1 MYTISISYFQ
11 TRFVMAPL
19 NSVRI
24 VVIQVKIIITKMM
37 FSIVEHFR
45 PTITTY
51 LKVKT
56 SLLCF
61 IMILISIVVGK
72 YIRSLDL
79 MVRVESYLAG
89 NGRIENGLKRNV
101 QILILRFIH
110 LTVLI
115 KQAQK
120 GHKIEACR
128 KMCMKSN
135 NK

>member
-37 FSIVEHFR
+37 FSTVEHFR

-89 NGRIENGLKRNV
+89 NGRIENGLKQNV

-110 LTVLI
+110 LNEFV

-120 GHKIEACR
+120 CHDIESCR
-128 KMCMKSN
+128 EMCMKLN

>member
-1 MYTISISYFQ
+1 MGEPINVVVM
-11 TRFVMAPL
+11 TRFVMASS

-24 VVIQVKIIITKMM
+24 AVIQVKIIITKMM
-37 FSIVEHFR
+37 FSTVEHFR

-56 SLLCF
+56 SLLFF

-89 NGRIENGLKRNV
+89 NGRIDNGLKQNV
-101 QILILRFIH
+101 QILI
-110 LTVLI
+110 
-115 KQAQK
+115 
-120 GHKIEACR
+120 
-128 KMCMKSN
+128 
-135 NK
+135 